1 MTAKKTTDSLSSRED
16 DYSDMLDQP
25 DVSLVERPGAS
36 EPYEKVFQRRLARR
50 QFLKGSAG
58 VAAGVAVGGALV
70 PEEADAFGWGW
81 WRRRFSRRD
90 DTLRFSPIDGS
101 NADRIIVP
109 YGYTQDIVIRW
120 GDSINR
126 HYPNLDTDEIEN
138 GALLAPGAGEAQAN
152 QFGYNCD
159 AVEFF
164 PLIPRTGISSTG
176 FVCCNHEYTQP
187 EMKYPGWPLFG
198 EQILDPDSNEIR
210 PATSEETAARIR
222 DFVIEHPEAVKVELA
237 AHGISVVRVRRRRGR
252 WSYRRGSRFNRRITA
267 ETPIEISGPAA
278 GHPLLQTHGD
288 PTGTVV
294 KGTLN
299 NCAGGQTPW
308 GTYLSAEE
316 NVDQYFGNFTAFA
329 ERASTDEEFN
339 VLDAHARL
347 PLPRGQSNRGWE
359 YVETRFD
366 IDVEPKEAL
375 RFGWVVELDPY
386 NPHAPAKKRTAIG
399 RFKHECATTI
409 LAKDNRCVVYSGDDA
424 RMEYVFKFV
433 SKDSYDPHAPRSKAM
448 ELLDEGTLYA
458 ARFDDDGN
466 GEWLPLIFG
475 NGPLTPENGF
485 DSQAEVL
492 IKARKAADLLG
503 ATPMDRPEDVEAN
516 PKSKKVYIAL
526 TNNTRRQNTDAA
538 GTRIFQGREVNTFP
552 APANPRGPNRFGHI
566 MEITEAGDDNAAE
579 HFTWEIFLLAGD
591 PETTVG
597 NYFTNIDD
605 VTANINIANNTAP
618 GQEDVYYAGWDD
630 PSEVAPIG
638 SPDNISFDNDG
649 NLWIITDGSQ
659 PRGTNNGGFAV
670 PTEGPNR
677 GKLRQ
682 FMSGPIDCEVC
693 GGEFTPDNRTLFLN
707 IQHPG
712 GRFASFG
719 NPTLEEPSSFW
730 PDSSVD
736 GGSKKQPRPSL
747 VAIKNG
753 RYGWGRV
760 GE

>member
-1 MTAKKTTDSLSSRED
+1 MTSKKKPDVVSTRED
-16 DYSDMLDQP
+16 DYSDMVDQP
-25 DVSLVERPGAS
+25 DVSLLDRPGVG
-36 EPYEKVFQRRLARR
+36 EPYEKIFQRRLARR
-50 QFLKGSAG
+50 KFLKGSAG
-58 VAAGVAVGGALV
+58 VAAGVAVGGALL
-70 PEEADAFGWGW
+70 PKEADAEGSRW
-81 WRRRFSRRD
+81 WNRRFSRRD
-90 DTLRFSPIDGS
+90 DTLRFTPIEGSTEDCVKLPDGYS
-101 NADRIIVP
+101 H
-109 YGYTQDIVIRW
+109 DIVIRW
-120 GDSINR
+120 GDSLDR
-126 HYPNLDTDEIEN
+126 HSPSLRTEEIEN
-138 GALLAPGAGEAQAN
+138 GTLLSPGAGERQAK

-164 PLIPRTGISSTG
+164 PLIPRTQISRTG
-176 FVCCNHEYTQP
+176 MVCCNHEYTQP

-237 AHGISVVRVRRRRGR
+237 AHGISVVRVRRRRGH
-252 WSYRRGSRFNRRITA
+252 WSFRKSSRFNRRITA

-278 GHPLLQTHGD
+278 GHPLLQTDGD

-316 NVDQYFGNFTAFA
+316 NVDQYFGNFAAFE
-329 ERASTDEEFN
+329 ERASTDEDFN

-347 PLPRGQSNRGWE
+347 PLPRSQSNRGWE

-366 IDVEPKEAL
+366 VDVEPKEAL

-386 NPHAPAKKRTAIG
+386 RPNAPAKKRTAIG

-433 SKDSYDPHAPRSKAM
+433 SKDSYDPEAPRSKAM
-448 ELLDEGTLYA
+448 DLLDEGTLYA
-458 ARFDDDGN
+458 ARFNEDGS

-475 NGPLTPENGF
+475 AGPLTPENGF

-492 IKARKAADLLG
+492 IKSRKAADLLG

-516 PKSKKVYIAL
+516 PKSKKVYVAL
-526 TNNTRRQNTDAA
+526 TNNTRRQNTDAD
-538 GTRIFQGREVNTFP
+538 GSRFFQGREVDTFP
-552 APANPRGPNRFGHI
+552 EPANPRGPNRFGHI

-579 HFTWEIFLLAGD
+579 TFTWEIFLLAGD
-591 PETTVG
+591 PQTTVG
-597 NYFTNIDD
+597 NYFTDINE
-605 VTANINIANNTAP
+605 VTASINAAGNTAP
-618 GQEDVYYAGWDD
+618 GQEDVYFAGFDD

-638 SPDNISFDNDG
+638 SPDNIAFDNEG
-649 NLWIITDGSQ
+649 NLWIVTDGSQ

-693 GGEFTPDNRTLFLN
+693 GAEFTPDNRTLWLN

-719 NPTLEEPSSFW
+719 NPTLENPSSFW
-730 PDSSVD
+730 PDSWV
-736 GGSKKQPRPSL
+736 GSGWKRQPRPSL
-747 VAIKNG
+747 IAVRNG
-753 RYGWGRV
+753 RYGFGRV